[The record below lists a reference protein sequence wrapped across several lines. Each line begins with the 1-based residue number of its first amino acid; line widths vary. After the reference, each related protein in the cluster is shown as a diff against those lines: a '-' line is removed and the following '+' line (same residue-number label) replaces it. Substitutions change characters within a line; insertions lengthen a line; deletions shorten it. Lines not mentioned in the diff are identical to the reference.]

1 MIKQNFQCFM
11 LIDNDR
17 KMFGVIS
24 TNESNSG
31 NWEKRVNE
39 QKNKGRDI
47 LGYNSE
53 KSVEQAISD
62 YQNQYKYVHTSI
74 SNVLNIYS

>member
-1 MIKQNFQCFM
+1 MKKQNFKCFM
-11 LIDNDR
+11 IIDNDR
-17 KMFGVIS
+17 KMIAAIS
-24 TNESNSG
+24 TNEGNSG
-31 NWEKRVNE
+31 NWKKRVNE
-39 QKNKGRDI
+39 QKDQGRDI

-74 SNVLNIYS
+74 STVLNIYS